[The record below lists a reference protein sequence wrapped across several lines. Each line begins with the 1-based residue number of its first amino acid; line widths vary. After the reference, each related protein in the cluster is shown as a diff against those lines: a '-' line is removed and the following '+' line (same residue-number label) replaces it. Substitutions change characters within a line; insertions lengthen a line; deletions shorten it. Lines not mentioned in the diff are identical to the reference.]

1 MKLSTKRNHIK
12 RKIREAYRIQKNNLE
27 HTLKMN
33 NQQLTLAIIYQEDRI
48 FEFNTI
54 QQKLEIILIRLIS
67 KL

>member
-27 HTLKMN
+27 HTLKRN